1 MEVEQRQFY
10 KQQINKFKELRPLY
24 KKYCEIVEQI
34 LSNLI
39 KGRSSEYIIQSR
51 VKKISSFA
59 NKLFDPDKKY
69 GNPFQEIND
78 LCGIRIVLP
87 NVNEMNVVCDII
99 KDTFFIEDVE
109 EPEDFIKQTDSTPF
123 LDHAQTYI
131 VQLIPNL
138 SIYKR
143 LELNIPNEIMDFKA
157 EIQVRIFISQGWAV
171 NQYEIF
177 NQYEFQIPRPY
188 QQELNRVK
196 SLLAIEDNVLN
207 DLMEKMLDYESS
219 YAAYMTPEKIR
230 TEIERLMMVY
240 DVDKENYKIGY
251 RIAKLA
257 TTNNDMD
264 TSIAILSEIIKS
276 DRYKKASDW
285 EMALILRDLG
295 ISHHIKYKKNPH
307 SSEFLQ
313 GQAYLKEAVQR
324 NPFDSDSWASLGGT
338 FKEQKNY
345 NKAFECYNQA
355 LKVNPGD
362 PYPLGNYL
370 VLIIQQTGDLSH
382 IEKYREMIHKGIQ
395 RRLKQIKVMVEI
407 PWAFFDVALFNLFL
421 GNVNEAL
428 EYYLKGIRFSPDIW
442 MIETTLNTIN
452 NLKVIETKLEG
463 FNLVKQILLLGILF
477 HPDIEAKTEKI
488 INDATIELDSEMEQK
503 ELNFGESIVIIT
515 GGTDE
520 RIERNI
526 QFFKNNLIESFEDFK
541 CTIISGGTKSGIC
554 RFVGDIQEMYPQNIR
569 TIGYCPSHMPAHVEI
584 DKRYSTIHMT
594 EGDDFS
600 LIETIQYWFDI
611 LKSGIDPSKIKLIGI
626 NGGQIASFEFH
637 AAIVFGAQVGIM
649 KNSGRAAAELVNDP
663 DWEEPM
669 GKDQDFTTKKL
680 FKILKNTSEDINNF
694 LTRPF
699 IIDPDIE
706 NIQKIMV
713 QHRDSGIDMYV
724 LNFELET
731 VDITL
736 FSGFLTALDN
746 IAKEA
751 LQVGEILSI
760 KFIDGYLAGGFFND
774 GEFKIVFLLNETP
787 SKSLEDKIIKYVKEV
802 EVNFGEEF
810 TKLRKAC
817 RNFPG
822 GKEMN
827 RVLAKIFGSEIL
839 KLIDFT
845 SKGKAESVECD

>member
-1 MEVEQRQFY
+1 MELEQRQFY
-10 KQQINKFKELRPLY
+10 EQQINKFKELRPLF
-24 KKYCEIVEQI
+24 KKYCDILEKI

-39 KGRSSEYIIQSR
+39 KGRSSEYLIQSR

-69 GNPFQEIND
+69 SNPLQEIND
-78 LCGIRIVLP
+78 LCGVRIVLP
-87 NVNEMNVVCDII
+87 NINEMNAVCEII

-109 EPEDFIKQTDSTPF
+109 VTEDDLKHTESTPF
-123 LDHAQTYI
+123 LDHSQTYI
-131 VQLIPNL
+131 IQLIPNL
-138 SIYKR
+138 NIYKR
-143 LELNIPNEIMDFKA
+143 LELNIPTEIMEFKA
-157 EIQVRIFISQGWAV
+157 EIQVRTFISQGWAV

-230 TEIERLMMVY
+230 AEIDRLMMVY

-257 TTNNDMD
+257 TTDNDTD
-264 TSIAILSEIIKS
+264 TSIAILNEIIKS
-276 DRYKKASDW
+276 DEYKKASDW

-295 ISHHIKYKKNPH
+295 ISHHIKYKKNPQ

-345 NKAFECYNQA
+345 EKAFECYNQA

-370 VLIIQQTGDLSH
+370 ILKIQQTGDLSH
-382 IEKYREMIHKGIQ
+382 VERNREMINKGIQ
-395 RRLKQIKVMVEI
+395 KRLKQIEVMVEL
-407 PWAFFDVALFNLFL
+407 PWAFFDVGLFNLFL
-421 GNVNEAL
+421 GNVDEAL

-442 MIETTLNTIN
+442 MVETTLNTIK

-463 FNLVKQILLLGILF
+463 LNLVKQILLLGILF
-477 HPDIEAKTEKI
+477 HHDIDAKTEKI
-488 INDATIELDSEMEQK
+488 IADATSELESEMEQK
-503 ELNFGESIVIIT
+503 ELYSDDSIVIIT

-526 QFFKNNLIESFEDFK
+526 QFFKNNLIKAFEEFK

-554 RFVGDIQEMYPQNIR
+554 RFVGEIQEAYPLNIR
-569 TIGYCPSHMPAHVEI
+569 TIGYCPSQMPSHVEI
-584 DKRYSTIHMT
+584 DKRYSSIHIT
-594 EGDDFS
+594 EGKDFS
-600 LIETIQYWFDI
+600 LIETIQYWYDI
-611 LKSGIDPSKIKLIGI
+611 MKSGIDSSKIKLIGI
-626 NGGQIASFEFH
+626 NGGKIAAFEFH

-649 KNSGRAAAELVNDP
+649 KNSGRSATELINDP
-663 DWEEPM
+663 DWEEPI

-680 FKILKNTSEDINNF
+680 FKILKNSSEDINKF

-699 IIDPDIE
+699 IIDMDIE

-724 LNFELET
+724 LNFET
-731 VDITL
+731 DVVDITL

-787 SKSLEDKIIKYVKEV
+787 SKSLENKIINYVKEV

-827 RVLAKIFGSEIL
+827 RVLAKIFGSEII

-845 SKGKAESVECD
+845 SETKAESQDCD